1 MKKWGLVRIGLLMV
15 IFASFFLLTGCVKGI
30 FHVTVNKN
38 GSADFNYKIA
48 FPTSFVNLMSEMK
61 DNPIEQVKKEVEKD
75 GYEVVP
81 YRSGNLMG
89 IEARKHIDN
98 VLELDN
104 ESLMNSMNT
113 SEQNSKQNSG
123 ESKGKGMNNIQS
135 TKNPEVI
142 KEEGILF
149 DTYRLKGNVDLSVI
163 NIPESVKKYVGSSGD
178 EFTRQFYDRMDF
190 RFLLTLPI
198 QAKENNATRI
208 IGETGKTY
216 EWELTPGKNNN
227 LMISAVLPNV
237 RNWLYLLGGVAGLL
251 LFMYI
256 NKKIKRKK
264 FRGR

>member
-1 MKKWGLVRIGLLMV
+1 MKKWNLSRIGLLIV
-15 IFASFFLLTGCVKGI
+15 IASLFLLTGCVKGI

-48 FPTSFVNLMSEMK
+48 FPASFVNLMSEMK
-61 DNPIEQVKKEVEKD
+61 DNPIEQVKKEVEKE

-81 YRSGNLMG
+81 YRSGSLMG

-98 VLELDN
+98 ILELEN
-104 ESLMNSMNT
+104 ESFMDSMKTTGQSSNQGSGNS
-113 SEQNSKQNSG
+113 
-123 ESKGKGMNNIQS
+123 NIQS
-135 TKNPEVI
+135 NKNPQVI

-149 DTYRLKGNVDLSVI
+149 DTYRLKGNVDLSALT
-163 NIPESVKKYVGSSGD
+163 IPESVKKYVGASGD
-178 EFTRQFYDRMDF
+178 QLTRQFLDQMDF

-198 QAKENNATRI
+198 QAKESNATRV

-227 LMISAVLPNV
+227 LTISAVLPNV
-237 RNWLYLLGGVAGLL
+237 RNWLLLLGGGVVLL
-251 LFMYI
+251 LLIYF
-256 NKKIKRKK
+256 NKKMKRKK

>member
-1 MKKWGLVRIGLLMV
+1 MKKRNLSRIGLLIV
-15 IFASFFLLTGCVKGI
+15 IASLFLLTGCVKGI

-48 FPTSFVNLMSEMK
+48 FPASFVNLMSEMK
-61 DNPIEQVKKEVEKD
+61 DNPIEQVKKEVKKD

-98 VLELDN
+98 VLELEN
-104 ESLMNSMNT
+104 ESLMNSMKT
-113 SEQNSKQNSG
+113 SGQIPKKPSEKSTG
-123 ESKGKGMNNIQS
+123 QS
-135 TKNPEVI
+135 TSNVQSNKNPQVI

-149 DTYRLKGNVDLSVI
+149 DTYRLKGNVDLSAL
-163 NIPESVKKYVGSSGD
+163 NIPESVKKYVGTSGD
-178 EFTRQFYDRMDF
+178 ELTKQFYDQMDF

-198 QAKENNATRI
+198 QAKESNATRI
-208 IGETGKTY
+208 IGENGKTY

-227 LMISAVLPNV
+227 LTISAVLPNV
-237 RNWLYLLGGVAGLL
+237 RNWLYLIGGVVGLL
-251 LFMYI
+251 LLMYI
-256 NKKIKRKK
+256 NKKIKRKQ